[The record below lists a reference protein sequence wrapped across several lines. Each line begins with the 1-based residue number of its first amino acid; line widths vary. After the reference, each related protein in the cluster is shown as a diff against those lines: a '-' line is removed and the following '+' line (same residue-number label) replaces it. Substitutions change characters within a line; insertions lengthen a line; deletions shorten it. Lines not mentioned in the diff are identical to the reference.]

1 MIRLIS
7 LLFVTILLTSCKESR
22 VDKITRLVNEWSG
35 KAIRFPDNMCLT
47 SYANDTVI
55 MKYLRDN
62 HFDRF
67 VFIDE
72 MDSLNRMNNFL
83 HEEHLCTF
91 LLDKNDKIIAIGN
104 PILNYNVKKM
114 YLDIISGKTV
124 LSSYDK
130 QLLTD
135 VSISKTKIDLGT
147 FSWNDA
153 QEVEIQISN
162 VGKNTLV
169 MNDVI
174 TSCGCISVE
183 YSKEPIQS
191 NKVLSMKI
199 KYKAEHPEHFDKT
212 ITIYCNIK
220 DAPLRLKIS
229 GNAE

>member
-1 MIRLIS
+1 MV
-7 LLFVTILLTSCKESR
+7 FYPK
-22 VDKITRLVNEWSG
+22 G
-35 KAIRFPDNMCLT
+35 KRKFI
-47 SYANDTVI
+47 
-55 MKYLRDN
+55 KHLRDN

-72 MDSLNRMNNFL
+72 MDSLNRMNNYL

-135 VSISKTKIDLGT
+135 VSISKTKIDLVT

-162 VGKNTLV
+162 VG
-169 MNDVI
+169 
-174 TSCGCISVE
+174 
-183 YSKEPIQS
+183 
-191 NKVLSMKI
+191 
-199 KYKAEHPEHFDKT
+199 
-212 ITIYCNIK
+212 
-220 DAPLRLKIS
+220 
-229 GNAE
+229 

>member
-1 MIRLIS
+1 
-7 LLFVTILLTSCKESR
+7 
-22 VDKITRLVNEWSG
+22 
-35 KAIRFPDNMCLT
+35 
-47 SYANDTVI
+47 
-55 MKYLRDN
+55 
-62 HFDRF
+62 
-67 VFIDE
+67 

-153 QEVEIQISN
+153 QDE
-162 VGKNTLV
+162 
-169 MNDVI
+169 
-174 TSCGCISVE
+174 
-183 YSKEPIQS
+183 
-191 NKVLSMKI
+191 NKI
-199 KYKAEHPEHFDKT
+199 
-212 ITIYCNIK
+212 
-220 DAPLRLKIS
+220 
-229 GNAE
+229 

>member
-1 MIRLIS
+1 MRKKTSIINIQLLGLQLQMKMQNMRLFQHLNLEYI
-7 LLFVTILLTSCKESR
+7 TSQR
-22 VDKITRLVNEWSG
+22 
-35 KAIRFPDNMCLT
+35 
-47 SYANDTVI
+47 
-55 MKYLRDN
+55 
-62 HFDRF
+62 
-67 VFIDE
+67 
-72 MDSLNRMNNFL
+72 
-83 HEEHLCTF
+83 
-91 LLDKNDKIIAIGN
+91 
-104 PILNYNVKKM
+104 KM

>member
-1 MIRLIS
+1 
-7 LLFVTILLTSCKESR
+7 
-22 VDKITRLVNEWSG
+22 
-35 KAIRFPDNMCLT
+35 
-47 SYANDTVI
+47 
-55 MKYLRDN
+55 
-62 HFDRF
+62 
-67 VFIDE
+67 
-72 MDSLNRMNNFL
+72 
-83 HEEHLCTF
+83 
-91 LLDKNDKIIAIGN
+91 
-104 PILNYNVKKM
+104 M